1 VRASVVAEKAGIPT
15 TTFIIR
21 SFVPQARLTAE
32 GEGMQDIRIA
42 EYPGAIQ
49 THADADID
57 REIEEHTLDQI
68 IAGLIGPAREK
79 KTEISDAILTE
90 SVFKGSFDE
99 INEFCYRQGWTDG
112 LPIVPPTREKVEQFL
127 KYTRLPADAEIA
139 TLPLA
144 NQRATPWNIA
154 VNAVM
159 AGCRPEYM
167 PVLISAVEA
176 MKEPQFRLRDLGNS
190 CGCRPYLL
198 VNGPITQQL
207 DIYSGTGL
215 MSPGAKNI
223 GSTASA
229 NPNSTIGRALHLIV
243 HNIAGFRPAISEMSV
258 FGHQQ
263 SFVLAEDE
271 EESPWEPYHVEHG
284 FDKNTSTVTAMAWM
298 GMIGQEGLSQ
308 GNKADLHL
316 QYLGEE
322 LAHGM
327 APVYFSF
334 GTHAMITILIAP
346 PIAKVLAANGYSK
359 RSVAEQIFEKSR
371 MTIREINKR
380 LKPVY
385 LTVHD
390 YVVKGSTPKSF
401 DLGPD
406 ETIPAVLSPDLID
419 IVVCG
424 SRERNRSLILFSFYT
439 NPVIKE
445 IKVNHKF

>member
-1 VRASVVAEKAGIPT
+1 M
-15 TTFIIR
+15 
-21 SFVPQARLTAE
+21 PQAKLTAS
-32 GEGMQDIRIA
+32 GEGIRDIRIA
-42 EYPGAIQ
+42 EYSGAIQ

-68 IAGLIGPAREK
+68 IAGLTGTVVEK
-79 KTEISDAILTE
+79 KPETSEVNLTE
-90 SVFKGSFDE
+90 SVFKGSFE
-99 INEFCYRQGWTDG
+99 QVNEFYYRRGWTDG
-112 LPIVPPTREKVEQFL
+112 LPIVPPTRENVEPFL
-127 KYTRLPADAEIA
+127 RYTKRPPDEEIA
-139 TLPLA
+139 VLPLA

-176 MKEPQFRLRDLGNS
+176 MKEPQFRLRDHGNS

-198 VNGPITQQL
+198 VNGPITKQL
-207 DIYSGTGL
+207 DLYSGTGL
-215 MSPGAKNI
+215 MSPGARNI
-223 GSTASA
+223 GSTTAV
-229 NPNSTIGRALHLIV
+229 NPNTTIGRALHLIV
-243 HNIAGFRPAISEMSV
+243 QNIAGFRPAISEMSV

-271 EESPWEPYHVEHG
+271 AESPWEPYHVEHG
-284 FDKNTSTVTAMAWM
+284 FDKNRSTVTAMAWM

-316 QYLGEE
+316 QYLGDE

-346 PIAKVLAANGYSK
+346 PIAKVLAANGYTK
-359 RSVAEQIFEKSR
+359 QAVKEHIFEKSR

-380 LKPVY
+380 LEPVY

-390 YVVKGSTPKSF
+390 YVVKGSTPESF

-406 ETIPAVLSPDLID
+406 ETIPAVLSPNLID

-424 SRERNRSLILFSFYT
+424 SRERNRSLILFSFYA

-445 IKVNHKF
+445 IKI